1 MDYKIRELSLDNLKN
16 SSFFETLSNLREVG
30 DISFDF
36 AAKIFEDCA
45 AKGIITLVVEE
56 DGKIIGTVRLLFE
69 QKYYHGGRLA
79 GHIEDVSTHKDH
91 TGKGIASALIRRAIE
106 LCREKNCYKIILDC
120 SDEFVGFYQKL
131 GFERSG
137 YCLRFNI

>member
-1 MDYKIRELSLDNLKN
+1 MDYKIRELSLSDLRNT
-16 SSFFETLSNLREVG
+16 SFFETLSNLREVEN
-30 DISFDF
+30 ISPD
-36 AAKIFEDCA
+36 AVGKIFKDCA
-45 AKGIITLVVEE
+45 AKGIITLVAEE
-56 DGKIIGTVRLLFE
+56 DGKVVGTVRLLFE